1 MKMTT
6 GDQQMAAP
14 TQEGMPDMAKNE
26 NNDLCFTIDDVVF
39 FNSYASG

>member
-14 TQEGMPDMAKNE
+14 TQEGMPDMANDE
-26 NNDLCFTIDDVVF
+26 NNDLCFTINDVVF
-39 FNSYASG
+39 L